1 MGIFTV
7 PATLR
12 NPADADRRITLDL
25 IVDTGAVYTML
36 PATVVEELGLET
48 PRERRVMLAS
58 GEQVAYP
65 VGIVNLG
72 LHGEEWPTFFLEGPP
87 GSLALL
93 GAFTLEGF
101 ALAPDP
107 VNKRL
112 VPVVSLLTCSSG
124 RSVNEGDPMNT
135 REIFSAGKWQAPV
148 SSEIY
153 QPINPVACA
162 LLGLQRRRL
171 GTRGTR
177 AHGNSGRTTGLRRHQ
192 SACYV

>member
-1 MGIFTV
+1 MGLFTV
-7 PATLR
+7 PATLS
-12 NPADADRRITLDL
+12 NPIDPERRLVVDL

-36 PATVVEELGLET
+36 PAPVVQELGLET

-58 GEQVAYP
+58 GEHVTYR
-65 VGIVNLG
+65 VGIVNLE

-112 VPVVSLLTCSSG
+112 VPIVSLL
-124 RSVNEGDPMNT
+124 
-135 REIFSAGKWQAPV
+135 A
-148 SSEIY
+148 
-153 QPINPVACA
+153 
-162 LLGLQRRRL
+162 
-171 GTRGTR
+171 
-177 AHGNSGRTTGLRRHQ
+177 
-192 SACYV
+192 

>member
-7 PATLR
+7 PATLS
-12 NPADADRRITLDL
+12 NPVDSDRRITLDL
-25 IVDTGAVYTML
+25 IVDPGAVYTML

-58 GEQVAYP
+58 GEQVTYP

-112 VPVVSLLTCSSG
+112 VPVVSLL
-124 RSVNEGDPMNT
+124 
-135 REIFSAGKWQAPV
+135 A
-148 SSEIY
+148 
-153 QPINPVACA
+153 
-162 LLGLQRRRL
+162 
-171 GTRGTR
+171 
-177 AHGNSGRTTGLRRHQ
+177 
-192 SACYV
+192 